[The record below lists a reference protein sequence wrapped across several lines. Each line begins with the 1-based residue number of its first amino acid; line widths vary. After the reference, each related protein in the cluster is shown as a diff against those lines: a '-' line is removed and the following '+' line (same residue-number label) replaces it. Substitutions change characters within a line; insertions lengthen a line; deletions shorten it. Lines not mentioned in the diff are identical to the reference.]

1 MVSFTDVNAENPE
14 TGEFQQNPAVMAAS
28 AASFFTFAWLA
39 SGRPAEDVNG
49 AKGSKINEG
58 IRTSTSIFCR
68 GLKERITFNTSS
80 GVPWEWRRIVFHIKK
95 ADFQDTGDPNTSK
108 FFRITSNGM
117 ARLVTLI
124 PNEDIFIELFDGAR
138 FQDWLDPL
146 NAKLNTRL
154 IDVKYDQVRQIR
166 SGNDSGVIR
175 HYNLWHPVNKNI
187 VYEDEQDGEGMFTSA
202 LSTGGKPGAGDM
214 YVVDIFRPGAPSDS
228 TDLLS
233 FLPQSTFYW
242 HEK

>member
-1 MVSFTDVNAENPE
+1 MVYRTRRWRYARRRTTRRSSRRSYGRKRPVYRSPVYRRRTRRTSTRRILNVSSQKKKDTMIGFTDVTAGNPE
-14 TGEFQQNPAVMAAS
+14 TGEFQQSPAVMAAS
-28 AASFFTFAWLA
+28 TASFFTFAWLA

-80 GVPWEWRRIVFHIKK
+80 GVPWEWRRIVFTIKK
-95 ADFQDTGDPNTSK
+95 ADFQDSSDPNTSK

-138 FQDWLDPL
+138 FQDWLAPL
-146 NAKLNTRL
+146 SLHDR
-154 IDVKYDQVRQIR
+154 I
-166 SGNDSGVIR
+166 
-175 HYNLWHPVNKNI
+175 
-187 VYEDEQDGEGMFTSA
+187 
-202 LSTGGKPGAGDM
+202 
-214 YVVDIFRPGAPSDS
+214 
-228 TDLLS
+228 
-233 FLPQSTFYW
+233 
-242 HEK
+242 